1 MTTYFLN
8 LFYLDLAMVFLVM
21 AAFLGQ
27 LFFKY
32 FLSAHEVEIL
42 GDFSDIILAATGYTH
57 PTLMVYRW
65 VLVLYKL
72 TQKGLF

>member
-32 FLSAHEVEIL
+32 FLSAPEVEIL
-42 GDFSDIILAATGYTH
+42 GDFSDIFLAATG
-57 PTLMVYRW
+57 
-65 VLVLYKL
+65 
-72 TQKGLF
+72 

>member
-8 LFYLDLAMVFLVM
+8 LFYLDLAMGFLII

-32 FLSAHEVEIL
+32 FLSAPEVEIL
-42 GDFSDIILAATGYTH
+42 GDFSDIFWAATG
-57 PTLMVYRW
+57 
-65 VLVLYKL
+65 
-72 TQKGLF
+72 